1 MIKPQQFTA
10 KLADKIIL
18 NEKFVQYSFELIQ
31 PNTME
36 FEAGQYISLALPQGN
51 LRRSYSICSAP
62 SNTHG
67 FELLIDQGPNGPGC
81 LYLQSLKFGEEI
93 RFLSPLGLFTI
104 KEPTAPIILVAT
116 GSGIAPMRSMLL
128 DLLQTKSSQQA
139 ILLQWGMR
147 HEADLFWLEE
157 FSELSDQFPN
167 FRFHPVISQPTP
179 KWPLCRG
186 RVTDCLS
193 VHDLVPTAQYY
204 LCGNSQM
211 LDDVMNVLI
220 KRGVA
225 QQNLHH
231 EKFH

>member
-18 NEKFVQYSFELIQ
+18 NEKFVHYTFELIE

-36 FEAGQYISLALPQGN
+36 FEAGQYLSLALPEGG

-67 FELLIDQGPNGPGC
+67 FELLIDQGPHGPGC
-81 LYLQSLKFGEEI
+81 IYLENLKFGEEV
-93 RFLSPLGLFTI
+93 RFLSPLGFFTVRD
-104 KEPTAPIILVAT
+104 PVAPIILVAT

-128 DLLQTKSSQQA
+128 DLLQTKKSQQA

-147 HEADLFWLEE
+147 HESDLFWTDE
-157 FSELSDQFPN
+157 FSELMDDFPN
-167 FRFHPVISQPTP
+167 FKFHPVISQPTP
-179 KWPLCRG
+179 EWPLCRG
-186 RVTDCLS
+186 RVTDCLT
-193 VHDLVPTAQYY
+193 VHELVPTAHYY
-204 LCGNSQM
+204 LCGNSNM
-211 LDDVMNVLI
+211 LEDVMKVLAS
-220 KRGVA
+220 RGVT
-225 QQNLHH
+225 QDHVHH